1 MIKENQAG
9 PFYGPPS
16 LRPGGMKILN
26 IGTVG
31 GLSAEEKPEG
41 SVDLQLLTVIDV
53 HQDRSFSI
61 FDNDRIM

>member
-1 MIKENQAG
+1 MIKENQAR

-31 GLSAEEKPEG
+31 DLSAEEKPEG
-41 SVDLQLLTVIDV
+41 SVDLPVIDG
-53 HQDRSFSI
+53 D
-61 FDNDRIM
+61 